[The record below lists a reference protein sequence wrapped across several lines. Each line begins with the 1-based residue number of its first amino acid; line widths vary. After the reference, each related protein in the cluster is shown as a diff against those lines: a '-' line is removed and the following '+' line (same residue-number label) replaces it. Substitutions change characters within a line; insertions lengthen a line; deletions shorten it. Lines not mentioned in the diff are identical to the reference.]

1 MKASHSD
8 RSNMPKTTIVI
19 ADDHSIVLLG
29 VRQLVEATECFEV
42 VAEASNS
49 TDLIARLHAT
59 SPDILITDYNMPGDT
74 QYGDGLK
81 LIDYLVRHFPGMQVL
96 VLTMVSN
103 DLILSRLYDLG
114 VAGVVQKSQLH
125 AEIERALEALVH
137 KRKYKATSL
146 ERSWVRDDSPSV
158 DARIASLSPKEME
171 VLRLF
176 IAGMSL
182 NDIARVQN
190 RSAKTIST
198 QKVAAMH
205 KLDVRTDQELIA
217 FCLAEKLFQ

>member
-1 MKASHSD
+1 MQ
-8 RSNMPKTTIVI
+8 KTTIVI
-19 ADDHSIVLLG
+19 ADDHPIVLLG
-29 VRQLVEATECFEV
+29 VRQLIEADERFEV
-42 VAEASNS
+42 VAQASNS
-49 TDLIARLHAT
+49 TDLIARLHT
-59 SPDILITDYNMPGDT
+59 CSPDILITDYNMPGDA

-81 LIDYLVRHFPGMQVL
+81 LIDFIARNFPGLQIL

-103 DLILSRLYDLG
+103 ELIFSRLYDLG
-114 VAGVVQKSQLH
+114 VAGVVQKNQLH

-137 KRKYKATSL
+137 KRKYKVAGL
-146 ERSWVRDDSPSV
+146 ERTCVREVARPV
-158 DARIASLSPKEME
+158 DERIASLSPKEME

-182 NDIARVQN
+182 NDIAKAQS

-205 KLDVRTDQELIA
+205 KLDVRTDQELIT
-217 FCLAEKLFQ
+217 FCMQEQLFQ

>member
-1 MKASHSD
+1 MH
-8 RSNMPKTTIVI
+8 KTTVVI
-19 ADDHSIVLLG
+19 ADDHPIVLLG
-29 VRQLVEATECFEV
+29 VRQLIDADERFEV

-49 TDLIARLHAT
+49 TDLIARLHAS
-59 SPDILITDYNMPGDT
+59 SPDILITDYNMPGDA

-81 LIDYLVRHFPGMQVL
+81 LIDYIVRNFPDLQVL

-103 DLILSRLYDLG
+103 ELIFSRLYDLG
-114 VAGVVQKSQLH
+114 VAGVVQKNQLH

-137 KRKYKATSL
+137 KRKYKVAGL
-146 ERSWVRDDSPSV
+146 ERACVREVARSV
-158 DARIASLSPKEME
+158 DERVASLSPKEME

-182 NDIARVQN
+182 NDIARAQN

-205 KLDVRTDQELIA
+205 KLDVRTDQELIT
-217 FCLAEKLFQ
+217 FCMEEQLFQ

>member
-1 MKASHSD
+1 
-8 RSNMPKTTIVI
+8 MPKTTIVI